1 MDKLSG
7 IVSGGSSSG
16 ESSGAS
22 GPTEVKNASGETF
35 LVKFQDGQKIKK
47 TKNQFLVSL
56 ASDIF
61 YSRDINIKSAK
72 LIANNSVLLATTFYN
87 VLKNSKIIK
96 EYEENGIVV
105 VEY

>member
-1 MDKLSG
+1 MDEVQG
-7 IVSGGSSSG
+7 
-16 ESSGAS
+16 GAS

-35 LVKFQDGQKIKK
+35 LVKFKDGQKIKK

-72 LIANNSVLLATTFYN
+72 VTAKNSVLLATTFYN
-87 VLKNSKIIK
+87 VLKDSKIIK
-96 EYEENGIVV
+96 ESIENDVVV

>member
-1 MDKLSG
+1 MDEIPG
-7 IVSGGSSSG
+7 VV
-16 ESSGAS
+16 S

-61 YSRDINIKSAK
+61 YSRDININSAK
-72 LIANNSVLLATTFYN
+72 VTAKNSVLLATTFYN
-87 VLKNSKIIK
+87 VLKDTEIIK
-96 EYEENGIVV
+96 ESIENDIVV
-105 VEY
+105 VEF

>member
-1 MDKLSG
+1 MDE
-7 IVSGGSSSG
+7 VQGGTP
-16 ESSGAS
+16 

-35 LVKFQDGQKIKK
+35 LVKFKDGQKIKK

-72 LIANNSVLLATTFYN
+72 VTAKNSVLLATTFYN
-87 VLKNSKIIK
+87 VLKDSKIIK
-96 EYEENGIVV
+96 ESIDENGVVIV
-105 VEY
+105 EF